1 MKKNKEYIKRVLA
14 FMLCFVMLS
23 GVSPLNALAEI
34 DFSRLNI
41 SLPSFR
47 LPEFNFFGTKA
58 SADED
63 EPVYSGNCG
72 LDSDEDG
79 EPENNLTWQYDSDSK
94 TLFINGV
101 GEMQNYSELWS
112 APWYIYKD
120 DIKSVKISETVTTI
134 GDYAFYDFTALTD
147 MYIPYGVQAIGEYSF
162 GRSFDPY
169 DDSNF
174 EHTLTDESVGNSVKF
189 VDVCIKM
196 QGLRRV
202 FVCSDANIAD
212 TAFGNCFSLE
222 EMFFRKNSTNYDNS
236 FNNQKYTEFCNVYL
250 SRKMI
255 NVWEYYFS
263 LTGSEK
269 QMFGNMLQYLGI
281 NQNTYDNIY
290 TTSTANLVSFLSNI
304 YTPRFQPK
312 DYWREYTIPIYTGC
326 PMNDNGYTAWVVKD
340 GILYIIGSGVCGD
353 GTNPV
358 IDTQTVT
365 VNGWS
370 SIDTISFSDE
380 ITAIANNAFSNLN
393 NIKYLKSPGGV
404 QSIGKNA
411 FGNPTGL
418 FNNHGS
424 MGFVVNNIPYHYEQF
439 NYESQYYIP
448 YYDNSVWEEE
458 NPKWIIKGYWFIRA
472 SSYTGYQFFGDT
484 SLIADGA
491 FENCSGLDTLKIP
504 SSVKYIG
511 KEAFAVCEN
520 LETVYYPGSDVDWNN
535 IVIEN
540 GNEPLLAAQRIRP
553 GFGVTVQTNVGTCSG
568 ICEWITDETVSM
580 TISAE
585 EPHPDRM
592 TITGVDYSNCGIDDI
607 EEKITVLKINA
618 PVEGI
623 NTGAFRNLTNLESIT
638 LPESLRSINADAFD
652 GTAYYNNKENWEN
665 GVLYIGDCLI
675 KADRGIEGSYTAKE
689 GSRLIA
695 DGAFYGCTNLTGIT
709 VPDSVEIIGKE
720 AFYGS
725 IRLADITL
733 PGTLKNISENAF
745 TDTAY
750 YNNGANWTVTNVLFR
765 ELYIGGNLIDV
776 ERYQSTRDYYPVRI
790 DAACVADMAFAR
802 IVNNNFDI
810 YVLNENTVF
819 SDKAFYRTDGS
830 FFTNS
835 PESKVYY
842 YGTRYDWNN
851 SNSRIQPGSSWQFIY
866 EGGYFDYTSGADGLT
881 INGMGPQVR
890 VLKIPDELNGIPVK
904 GIAYQAFKDRPEID
918 SLYICGNIKFEMN
931 VFFGY
936 KTFADCINIS
946 YIYFDKD
953 FSENGITIGSRHPF
967 YNVGKSTDG
976 VILEFGENVTTVKK
990 IAFNPLGGA
999 FKIKKLIIPANV
1011 ETIEENAFKF
1021 TGTTAGP
1028 IGGGYDYKFGWT
1040 DCIPANAFCDMSSL
1054 QKITLP
1060 ESVTTIGDSAFY
1072 DCTNLESIN
1081 IPGSLTSIGYNA
1093 FSSHSIFSISLSKLK
1108 TVNYFGTIKDWCN
1121 ISFANQTS
1129 NPVFS
1134 SGKLLLSGVEVT
1146 EIKETDINGVT
1157 EIKPYAFCGMTG
1169 LTNVNLPDTVTSIGD
1184 SAFYKC
1190 SALTNVTLPD
1200 TVMSIGNSAYY
1211 GCINLSVDFTVPKN
1225 VTSIGVN
1232 AFYDVFN
1239 VKYEGTAQGAP
1250 WGAKSV
1256 NGVVRTYEGTDGKKY
1271 KLVFA
1276 PTTDK
1281 ESSKSV
1287 LLGCSADATGT
1298 VTVPGSVS
1306 YVGDRAFA
1314 NCSRIEKIIYNA
1326 SEPDYGKNVYV
1337 GCSAVIEYTTT
1348 EVLAKDVIFGDE
1360 GTRLIF
1366 CSKSRKGNYTVPE
1379 DVRIIEENA
1388 FYNCDKLGSITLPG
1402 SVVSIGA
1409 HAFEGTSTYTA
1420 AKANPITVDDKDGN
1434 GTFTLVYIGG
1444 CLIEATWVQKE
1455 AEQEEP
1461 EDETGEEEPK
1471 EVTAI
1476 CVLPENTTCI
1486 AANAFSG
1493 CPELTEVVFNQTLK
1507 GISYNAFNGCA
1518 NLKTIAAADG
1528 ICIEYVGKDAF
1539 SGTAYYNNRNNWQNG
1554 ILYIGSCLV
1563 KANSSVS
1570 RSYTVDEGTTCIADS
1585 ALEGCKDI
1593 TTVNVPEGVTRIG
1606 NRAFATCAHLTSVE
1620 LPEGLKVIENEA
1632 FEDCT
1637 ALTSAELPATLTRL
1651 GGRAFLGCVALESIT
1666 VTGNTENPVFVSS
1679 DGVLFRNK
1687 TTDENK
1693 TEIHLVVYP
1702 PAKTDADYE
1711 IPADKADVFDNFAF
1725 AYCNNLDSVTFHGV
1739 SYKTVAFYECSA
1751 KRISDNLKGGIELS
1765 EDGTM
1770 LMQVTVDA
1778 LDENGSFKVPDGVIA
1793 ISGAAFSSVKAQLR
1807 GVDLNGALIINDD
1820 AFNGCVNLESIIG
1833 SESAV
1838 HIGANAFNGCE
1849 KLEGIDL
1856 SGAETICSGAFSGC
1870 SKLDGTNVIISK
1882 KAVFAVDSFDFE
1894 PDSNLKID
1902 TYSNKT
1908 VSNKPLPESG
1918 ELTID
1923 YGSEVTLDTLTEITG
1938 EIVWMNARTG
1948 DVITGGRTATVTVD
1962 DDIDIQAVIME
1973 DSEILVQSAP
1983 VKIKVDNIPFKIE
1996 IPEEYK
2002 LDENIIGC
2010 KFCTTLGLNLPDYL
2024 EGGEVTW
2031 HKSADGESFEV
2042 FDINKPVIEDMTVRA
2057 SVKSGGRTYQ
2067 SQKIR
2072 VEVAPPKIGYYNS
2085 GAESEKI
2092 KEKTVTLKVSLTE
2105 NGIEIPNEILSKLSF
2120 EWYKDGKKDGEGIER
2135 VFKNIKESFKVTVKV
2150 MYKGVEIGS
2159 YDYTVNV
2166 EEQVV
2171 VTEDAEIKIKTNGK
2185 TEKTVDY
2192 KSSVTFTAETAN
2204 SPQGAKIQWYLNDRP
2219 VSGAN
2224 SKEFKVETLTAD
2236 CKVQAKILGK
2246 DGKPVCVSKVQS
2258 VKVKTD
2264 FFSKLIALF
2273 RQIFRLLPNVRW
2285 ENVK

>member
-14 FMLCFVMLS
+14 FLLCFVMLS

-63 EPVYSGNCG
+63 ESAYSGYCG
-72 LDSDEDG
+72 LDEDEDG
-79 EPENNLTWQYDSDSK
+79 EPENNLTWQYDSESK

-174 EHTLTDESVGNSVKF
+174 EHTLTDESVGNSVRF

-212 TAFGNCFSLE
+212 TAFGNCFSLK
-222 EMFFRKNSTNYDNS
+222 EMFFRKSSTNYDNS

-255 NVWEYYFS
+255 NVWEHYFS
-263 LTGSEK
+263 LSGSER

-290 TTSTANLVSFLSNI
+290 T
-304 YTPRFQPK
+304 PRFQPK
-312 DYWREYTIPIYTGC
+312 DYWREYTISIYTGC

-365 VNGWS
+365 VNGWN

-380 ITAIANNAFSNLN
+380 ITAIADNAFSNLN

-424 MGFVVNNIPYHYEQF
+424 MGFVVNNIYYCYEQF

-458 NPKWIIKGYWFIRA
+458 NPRWIIKGYWFIRA

-484 SLIADGA
+484 SLIAGGA

-511 KEAFAVCEN
+511 KDAFAVCEN

-553 GFGVTVQTNVGTCSG
+553 GSGVTVQTNAGTCSG

-592 TITGVDYSNCGIDDI
+592 TITGVDYSNCEIDNI
-607 EEKITVLKINA
+607 EEKITVLTVNA

-695 DGAFYGCTNLTGIT
+695 DGAFYGCTNLTGVT

-733 PGTLKNISENAF
+733 PGTLKNIGENAF

-790 DAACVADMAFAR
+790 DATCVADNAFAK
-802 IVNNNFDI
+802 IVDSSGKCDI

-918 SLYICGNIKFEMN
+918 SLYICGNIKFEKN
-931 VFFGY
+931 IFLGY
-936 KTFADCINIS
+936 KTFADCKNIS
-946 YIYFDKD
+946 YIYYDKES
-953 FSENGITIGSRHPF
+953 SENGITIGSRHPF

-1028 IGGGYDYKFGWT
+1028 IGGGYDYEFGWDET
-1040 DCIPANAFCDMSSL
+1040 IPPNAFYGMWSLSS
-1054 QKITLP
+1054 ITLP
-1060 ESVTTIGDSAFY
+1060 KSITRILSPASFKNIYYGATLNDWCKLDAPFSITTSNAHVYIHGYEISEISSADLEGITNIRSHAFEDWSALTSVELHEGITNIGSSAFSGCTKLESINIPRGITSVNNSTFSGCASLTDIELPGGLTNIGDSAFY
-1072 DCTNLESIN
+1072 
-1081 IPGSLTSIGYNA
+1081 
-1093 FSSHSIFSISLSKLK
+1093 
-1108 TVNYFGTIKDWCN
+1108 
-1121 ISFANQTS
+1121 
-1129 NPVFS
+1129 
-1134 SGKLLLSGVEVT
+1134 
-1146 EIKETDINGVT
+1146 
-1157 EIKPYAFCGMTG
+1157 
-1169 LTNVNLPDTVTSIGD
+1169 
-1184 SAFYKC
+1184 
-1190 SALTNVTLPD
+1190 
-1200 TVMSIGNSAYY
+1200 
-1211 GCINLSVDFTVPKN
+1211 GCINLSDDFTVPKN
-1225 VTSIGVN
+1225 VTSIGAD

-1281 ESSKSV
+1281 ESSRSV
-1287 LLGCSADATGT
+1287 LRGCSADATGT
-1298 VTVPGSVS
+1298 VTAPGSVS

-1366 CSKSRKGNYTVPE
+1366 CSKNRKGNYTVPE

-1420 AKANPITVDDKDGN
+1420 AKANPVTVDDKDGN

-1493 CPELTEVVFNQTLK
+1493 CPELTEVVFNQNLK

-1518 NLKTIAAADG
+1518 NLKTIAAADS
-1528 ICIEYVGKDAF
+1528 ICIEHVGKDAF
-1539 SGTAYYNNRNNWQNG
+1539 SGTAYYNNRNNWKNG

-1570 RSYTVDEGTTCIADS
+1570 GSYTVDEGTTCIADS

-1651 GGRAFLGCVALESIT
+1651 GGRAFLGCAALESIT

-1693 TEIHLVVYP
+1693 TEKHLVVYP

-1711 IPADKADVFDNFAF
+1711 IPAGKADVFDNFAF

-1751 KRISDNLKGGIELS
+1751 ERISDNLKGGIELS

-1793 ISGAAFSSVKAQLR
+1793 ISGAAFSSVKVKLR

-1820 AFNGCVNLESIIG
+1820 AFNGCVNLGSING

-1870 SKLDGTNVIISK
+1870 SKLNDTNVIISK

-1923 YGSEVTLDTLTEITG
+1923 YGSDVTLDTLTEIPG

-2002 LDENIIGC
+2002 LDENVIGC

-2072 VEVAPPKIGYYNS
+2072 VEVAPPEIGYYNS

-2105 NGIEIPNEILSKLSF
+2105 NGIEIPKEILSKLSF
-2120 EWYKDGKKDGEGIER
+2120 EWYKDGKKDGEGTER

-2171 VTEDAEIKIKTNGK
+2171 VTENAEIIIKTNGK

-2204 SPQGAKIQWYLNDRP
+2204 SPQGAKIQWYLNGRP

-2224 SKEFKVETLTAD
+2224 SKEFKVETLTAN

-2246 DGKPVCVSKVQS
+2246 DGKSVCVSKVQS